1 MTRNAWH
8 HSDRGQDIVEYAL
21 VLPLLL
27 LLLIGIV
34 EFGLAIWRYD
44 TVANAGR
51 EVARC
56 GIIYANLVAP
66 NSIETCIDNSIE
78 RWGLGLGLTRDDFQV
93 AITDDE
99 IRVQV
104 DYVHQPITGLVIGA
118 ALPMRTVTTMQNEY
132 N

>member
-1 MTRNAWH
+1 MTKKAWH
-8 HSDRGQDIVEYAL
+8 RSDRGQDIVEYAL
-21 VLPLLL
+21 VLPLLML
-27 LLLIGIV
+27 LLLGIV

-44 TVANAGR
+44 TVSNAGR

-56 GIIYANLVAP
+56 GIIYANVSAT
-66 NSIETCIDNSIE
+66 NGIETCIDTAIAH
-78 RWGLGLGLTRDDFQV
+78 WGLGLGLTQDDFQV
-93 AITDDE
+93 TITDDE

-104 DYVHQPITGLVIGA
+104 DYEHQPITGLVIGA